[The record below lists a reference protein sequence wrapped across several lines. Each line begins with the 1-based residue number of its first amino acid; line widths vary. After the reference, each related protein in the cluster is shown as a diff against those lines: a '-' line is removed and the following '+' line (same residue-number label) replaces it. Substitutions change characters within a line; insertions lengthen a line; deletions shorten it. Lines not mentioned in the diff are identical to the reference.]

1 MLFILLSIFCSTI
14 LVLLFRLFEKYNINT
29 FQAIL
34 FNYYT
39 CVASAWVT
47 LGEFPIPSDLTSKNW
62 FPFAIILGFTF
73 ITGFNAVGG
82 TVRKFGVALGSI
94 MQKMTLLFV
103 VIFSVIYYQESITWN
118 KVLGIL
124 LSVAAIFMTSYS
136 ADNQEDTEKEKP
148 TLTDWLMFPIAS
160 LLLSA
165 VIDILLLYLQK
176 STGTDSADIGFI
188 ASLFGT
194 AGCIGTLYFIYNLIA
209 KKMTFDAKNIVAGIA
224 LGVPNFAS
232 IYFLLKSIGQDI
244 DGSVVFTMTNVGIIV
259 ASTLA
264 AWLFFKEKLSIFK
277 IAGIAMAVTAILLM
291 QMG

>member
-1 MLFILLSIFCSTI
+1 
-14 LVLLFRLFEKYNINT
+14 LFRVFEKYNINT

-39 CVASAWVT
+39 CVLSAWVT
-47 LGEFPIPSDLTSKNW
+47 LGKFPIPSDLTTKNW
-62 FPFAIILGFTF
+62 FPFALILGFTF

-103 VIFSVIYYQESITWN
+103 VIFSVIYYHESITWN
-118 KVLGIL
+118 KVLGIV
-124 LSVAAIFMTSYS
+124 LSVAAIFLTSYS
-136 ADNQEDTEKEKP
+136 TENQDNTEKEKP
-148 TLTDWLMFPIAS
+148 TLKDWLIFPVAS

-176 STGTDSADIGFI
+176 STGTDSADISFI

-194 AGCIGTLYFIYNLIA
+194 AGCLGTLYFIYSLVT
-209 KKMTFDAKNIVAGIA
+209 KTMTFDAKNIIAGIA
-224 LGVPNFAS
+224 LGIPNFAS
-232 IYFLLKSIGQDI
+232 IYFLLKSIGQDM

-259 ASTLA
+259 ASTIA

-277 IAGIAMAVTAILLM
+277 IAGIAMAIAAILLM